1 MFEMKI
7 KYTFCCCFVPFLL
20 SAIKCKVVNNQTEIK
35 EIIES
40 DGANDTDHDTLQS
53 KITLLELPPSDI
65 KEEEGIF

>member
-7 KYTFCCCFVPFLL
+7 RYIFWCCVVLFVLN
-20 SAIKCKVVNNQTEIK
+20 AIECSLVKNQTDIK
-35 EIIES
+35 ELIES

-53 KITLLELPPSDI
+53 KITLLESPPSDI